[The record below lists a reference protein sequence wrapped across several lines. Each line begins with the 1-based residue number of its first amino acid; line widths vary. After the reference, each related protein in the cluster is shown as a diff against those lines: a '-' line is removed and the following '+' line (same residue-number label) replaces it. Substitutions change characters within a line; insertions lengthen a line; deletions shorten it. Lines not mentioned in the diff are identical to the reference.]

1 VVVTG
6 IAEESHALD
15 AAVDAAIEA
24 CGSDA
29 RSAVR
34 SLIVANNYLE
44 AEVKR
49 LAEAVSS
56 GFTRGYNI
64 RAREQP
70 MRQRFKDGRAER
82 WHDIE
87 SRFPHFVELV
97 PPEGGFPEAVE
108 DQIGR
113 FLEPLSGRYDL
124 IVDLR
129 HDDLLMR
136 YCFAHEED
144 AAAFRAAFGG
154 PAVQSDLKNAS

>member
-1 VVVTG
+1 LR
-6 IAEESHALD
+6 S
-15 AAVDAAIEA
+15 AVDAAIEA
-24 CGSDA
+24 CGGDA

-34 SLIVANNYLE
+34 ALIVANNYLD

-56 GFTRGYNI
+56 GFTRGNTKG
-64 RAREQP
+64 REQP
-70 MRQRFKDGRAER
+70 TAHRSKDHRAEQ

-87 SRFPHFVELV
+87 HRFPHFVDLW

-108 DQIGR
+108 EQIAR

-129 HDDLLMR
+129 HDDLLLR
-136 YCFAHEED
+136 CCFAQMED
-144 AAAFRAAFGG
+144 AAAFRAAFVG
-154 PAVQSDLKNAS
+154 PAVQFDLRNAS

>member
-1 VVVTG
+1 VTG
-6 IAEESHALD
+6 IAEDSLALD
-15 AAVDAAIEA
+15 AAVDAAIEG
-24 CGSDA
+24 CGGDT

-34 SLIVANNYLE
+34 ALIVANNYLD

-56 GFTRGYNI
+56 GFTRGYNTKG
-64 RAREQP
+64 REQP
-70 MRQRFKDGRAER
+70 MLHRLKEHAER

-87 SRFPHFVELV
+87 SRFPHFVDLW

-108 DQIGR
+108 DQIAR

-129 HDDLLMR
+129 DDDLLMR
-136 YCFAHEED
+136 FCFAQEEL
-144 AAAFRAAFGG
+144 AAAFRDAYAS
-154 PAVQSDLKNAS
+154 ASAESDLKNVG

>member
-1 VVVTG
+1 VTD
-6 IAEESHALD
+6 IAEDSLALD
-15 AAVDAAIEA
+15 AAVDVAIEA
-24 CGSDA
+24 CGGDT

-34 SLIVANNYLE
+34 ALIVANNYLE
-44 AEVKR
+44 AEVRR

-56 GFTRGYNI
+56 GFTRGI
-64 RAREQP
+64 KATCPE
-70 MRQRFKDGRAER
+70 DHHTHR

-87 SRFPHFVELV
+87 SRFPHFVDLW

-108 DQIGR
+108 DQITH

-136 YCFAHEED
+136 YCFAQERD
-144 AAAFRAAFGG
+144 AAAFRAAFVG
-154 PAVQSDLKNAS
+154 PAVRSDLKNAS